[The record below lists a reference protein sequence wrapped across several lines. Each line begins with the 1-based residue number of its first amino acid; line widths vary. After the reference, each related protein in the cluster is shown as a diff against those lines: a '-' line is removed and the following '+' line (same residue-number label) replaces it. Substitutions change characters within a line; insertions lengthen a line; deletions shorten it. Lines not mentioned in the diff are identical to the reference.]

1 MNMITSK
8 PNLNT
13 KNLYSFLTC
22 EKATARLPRTYS
34 SIDWFSSG
42 AKGLAKL
49 CERTILEK
57 ERAITI
63 ALPGYF
69 CGQSIRF
76 LRSMSVNIV
85 FYSLTESLTP
95 NFAELE
101 KKLEDTR
108 LDLFVLVHYFGAI
121 KAQAE
126 SRVFADNQ
134 GAIFL
139 EDCAHVTS
147 YRGSDWIGDY
157 LLFCPHKHFAL
168 PSVGLLIHRNQSFYN
183 PIFRKD
189 HRYLTL
195 IWMVKQLF
203 RSYIKRSV
211 APWRTVW
218 SNILEHIDERVP
230 DELVIRNAVRE
241 IENCDQIVS
250 KRKINAKFLRSKLD
264 LCDGWR
270 QFNEIEN
277 DATPYLLAMI
287 CDDEDIAK
295 RRYQLLNMKHQL
307 VMQWPD
313 LPAEILEDKSIYN
326 QAEGWLGRVL
336 FFFIHQQMDTSIW
349 ISEVESFITSKGF

>member
-1 MNMITSK
+1 MITSK

-22 EKATARLPRTYS
+22 EKATARPPRTYS

-42 AKGLAKL
+42 AQGLAKL

-69 CGQSIRF
+69 CGQSIRL
-76 LRSMSVNIV
+76 LRSISVDIV

-95 NFAELE
+95 NFLELD
-101 KKLEDTR
+101 KQLKGKH

-126 SRVFADNQ
+126 SKVFADNQ

-139 EDCAHVTS
+139 EDCAHVAS
-147 YRGSDWIGDY
+147 YSDSDWIGDY

-168 PSVGLLIHRNQSFYN
+168 PSVGFLIHRNQSFYN
-183 PIFRKD
+183 PLFRKD

-195 IWMVKQLF
+195 IWIVKQLF
-203 RSYIKRSV
+203 RPYIKRSV
-211 APWRTVW
+211 APWRIVW
-218 SNILEHIDERVP
+218 SDVRENIDLRVP
-230 DELVIRNAVRE
+230 DKLVIRNALRE
-241 IENCDQIVS
+241 IENCDQILFQ
-250 KRKINAKFLRSKLD
+250 RKSNAKLLLSKLD

-326 QAEGWLGRVL
+326 QAEGWLSRVL
-336 FFFIHQQMDTSIW
+336 FFFIHQQIDTSIW
-349 ISEVESFITSKGF
+349 VEELESSITSKGF